1 MYGFVNK
8 KNVASSK
15 VSFKDCP
22 CYINKSYKPQLVSSM
37 VEEFTKTGQLPNSS
51 PLQALN
57 TFTEDIDSLS
67 PEVPGGDNIDNYI
80 RAQEVMDFAEI
91 AENKYNKAKKDYDK
105 AVKELKDAEFREKL
119 KNVSSPPAPA
129 E

>member
-1 MYGFVNK
+1 MFGFVNK
-8 KNVASSK
+8 KNVASSE
-15 VSFKDCP
+15 VSFKNCP

-51 PLQALN
+51 PLQVLN

-67 PEVPGGDNIDNYI
+67 PEVPGGDNIDSYI
-80 RAQEVMDFAEI
+80 RAQEVIDFAES
-91 AENKYNKAKKDYDK
+91 AENKYKKAKEEYDK
-105 AVKELKDAEFREKL
+105 TVKEAKEAEFKDRFEKCSTSL
-119 KNVSSPPAPA
+119 SSS